1 MSDQQSNH
9 SSGNSH
15 SSQHHH
21 HHHHHHH
28 HRSSRRKR
36 EQRQKWLTWI
46 GIILGVGVLCFLLMV
61 FLMPQ
66 KIDSWFGT
74 NKPKFTFTQA
84 ANYNGIDVS
93 HHQGNIR
100 WDVVAGDTCIEFV
113 YIKATEG
120 STYVDVKYD
129 TNVYGAKD
137 AGLLIGSYHFLT
149 SATSVEEQYRNFR
162 NHVEP
167 SMQDLLPMVDVE
179 WSGVEG
185 WTKEQLQDN
194 LARFCSLVARD
205 YGQEPL
211 IYADSK
217 FYNMYLSPRFD
228 TYPLFIA
235 HYDELEPQVKGAH
248 KHYIWQ
254 RDEHGHV
261 TGIPHEVDLDAFA
274 TGTTLNDILLRK
286 N

>member
-1 MSDQQSNH
+1 
-9 SSGNSH
+9 
-15 SSQHHH
+15 
-21 HHHHHHH
+21 
-28 HRSSRRKR
+28 
-36 EQRQKWLTWI
+36 
-46 GIILGVGVLCFLLMV
+46 
-61 FLMPQ
+61 
-66 KIDSWFGT
+66 
-74 NKPKFTFTQA
+74 
-84 ANYNGIDVS
+84 
-93 HHQGNIR
+93 
-100 WDVVAGDTCIEFV
+100 
-113 YIKATEG
+113 
-120 STYVDVKYD
+120 
-129 TNVYGAKD
+129 
-137 AGLLIGSYHFLT
+137 
-149 SATSVEEQYRNFR
+149 
-162 NHVEP
+162 
-167 SMQDLLPMVDVE
+167 MQDLLPMVDVE

-211 IYADSK
+211 IYADTK

>member
-1 MSDQQSNH
+1 MSEQQSNH
-9 SSGNSH
+9 NSGSSHGS
-15 SSQHHH
+15 H

-28 HRSSRRKR
+28 HRHHHHKK
-36 EQRQKWLTWI
+36 EQNLNWLKWV
-46 GIILGVGVLCFLLMV
+46 GIVFGVGILGFLLMI
-61 FLMPQ
+61 FYMPD
-66 KIDSWFGT
+66 KVESIFKT
-74 NKPKFTFTQA
+74 NKSQFTFTQA

-100 WDVVAGDTCIEFV
+100 WDVVAGDTCIQFV

-120 STYVDVKYD
+120 STHVDVKYD
-129 TNVYGAKD
+129 TNVYGAKN

-149 SATSVEEQYRNFR
+149 SASSVEEQYRNFR
-162 NHVEP
+162 SHVEP
-167 SMQDLLPMVDVE
+167 ALQDLLPMVDVE

-185 WTKEQLQDN
+185 WTKDQLQDN
-194 LARFCSLVARD
+194 LERFCNLIARD
-205 YGQEPL
+205 YGKVPL
-211 IYADSK
+211 IYADSR
-217 FYNMYLSPRFD
+217 FYNMYLTPRFD

-235 HYDELEPQVKGAH
+235 HYDELEPEVKGAH

-274 TGTTLNDILLRK
+274 KGTTLNDILLRTGE
-286 N
+286 